1 VTQRTGAGRPERP
14 IDEDSPFAEFASR
27 LRTLRMTAE
36 LSVRDLATLTNYSAS
51 SISAAASG
59 RTLPSLDLTLAIAT
73 VCGEDPTAWTKLWHE
88 QAVTR
93 RTSRAETGESGGRRT
108 PDTNPL
114 FESAGVAPRSANA
127 DIFLPDEGN
136 ESAKIDPR
144 ILGDNGSDG
153 TRREDP
159 AKGHTASPRSG
170 LRIHV
175 STVSGQ
181 KVLVAEGTR
190 LVFGRG
196 PGVDL
201 IIAAGRGLS
210 RRAGLVTAMATGA
223 WIANISRTHALYVEG
238 DGYQV
243 RLPRMEHDGEP
254 ANGWFVHG
262 GTALVGSRAMLDEGQ
277 SLVVTV
283 TGHYDTAAQP
293 DGRHA
298 GAEFA
303 TAGTGAGRTG
313 NHATGTG
320 LVDEGEWTDEVRV
333 GGASRRPGADD
344 AAAGLA
350 YADLAD
356 AGPGGDGT
364 LLPFYLD
371 PMTKLFLVALIW
383 CRPWLDDPSAT
394 TPLPRTQEI
403 ARGALE
409 VTGAYHEL
417 ERFDTDAEYRDLLS
431 ARVAEHIKVL
441 RRKITD
447 RGLAAADVRLSDEV
461 AVRIL
466 IEHGILTPADL
477 SRLDDPA
484 WRSRQEDLWW
494 TQS

>member
-1 VTQRTGAGRPERP
+1 MP
-14 IDEDSPFAEFASR
+14 
-27 LRTLRMTAE
+27 
-36 LSVRDLATLTNYSAS
+36 LSSY
-51 SISAAASG
+51 
-59 RTLPSLDLTLAIAT
+59 
-73 VCGEDPTAWTKLWHE
+73 
-88 QAVTR
+88 
-93 RTSRAETGESGGRRT
+93 
-108 PDTNPL
+108 
-114 FESAGVAPRSANA
+114 
-127 DIFLPDEGN
+127 
-136 ESAKIDPR
+136 
-144 ILGDNGSDG
+144 
-153 TRREDP
+153 
-159 AKGHTASPRSG
+159 
-170 LRIHV
+170 V
-175 STVSGQ
+175 STTSGQ

-210 RRAGLVTAMATGA
+210 RRAGLVTAMAAGV

-254 ANGWFVHG
+254 ANGWFVHK
-262 GTALVGSRAMLDEGQ
+262 GTALVGSRAMLDDGQ
-277 SLVVTV
+277 SLMVTV
-283 TGHYDTAAQP
+283 IGQHEETAA
-293 DGRHA
+293 GRRADWAEGA
-298 GAEFA
+298 GLAA
-303 TAGTGAGRTG
+303 TGLAATGLTAGRLT
-313 NHATGTG
+313 ATG
-320 LVDEGEWTDEVRV
+320 LADEGEWTDEVCAARV
-333 GGASRRPGADD
+333 AGQTDLDEAARGAPTLTAAAVTGAAL
-344 AAAGLA
+344 AAAGQEARDRAAGAGAA
-350 YADLAD
+350 YAGAGAAAYAGAAAGDEAREAD
-356 AGPGGDGT
+356 GPGLAARDGDGT

-394 TPLPRTQEI
+394 KPLPRTPEI

-417 ERFDTDAEYRDLLS
+417 ERFDADPEYRDLLS

-441 RRKITD
+441 RRKIAD

-466 IEHGILTPADL
+466 IEHGIITSADL

-494 TQS
+494 TQG